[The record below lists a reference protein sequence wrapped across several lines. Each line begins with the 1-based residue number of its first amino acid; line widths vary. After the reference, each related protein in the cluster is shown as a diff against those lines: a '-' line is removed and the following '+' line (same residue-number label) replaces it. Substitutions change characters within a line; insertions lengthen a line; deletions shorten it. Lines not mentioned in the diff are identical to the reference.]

1 MEEELK
7 PEAEMPQ
14 DENPSTAEVPK
25 EEVLAEPS
33 EDKEEPVE

>member
-14 DENPSTAEVPK
+14 NENPSGSEAPVGEAS
-25 EEVLAEPS
+25 EEP
-33 EDKEEPVE
+33 KEEPVE